1 MGKQAM
7 GTIGYNQQKRIDS
20 LMYLL
25 VYPQR
30 PLVKTKVLFFPLLLY
45 LLIGLPKHEVGKQYE
60 FDRTGAEADCERR
73 D

>member
-20 LMYLL
+20 LMYLM

-30 PLVKTKVLFFPLLLY
+30 PLVKTKVLSAASSNSLYFLLS
-45 LLIGLPKHEVGKQYE
+45 I
-60 FDRTGAEADCERR
+60 
-73 D
+73 

>member
-30 PLVKTKVLFFPLLLY
+30 PLVKTKVCFLSRIFLTSFYPNTKY
-45 LLIGLPKHEVGKQYE
+45 RV
-60 FDRTGAEADCERR
+60 T
-73 D
+73 

>member
-30 PLVKTKVLFFPLLLY
+30 PLVKTKVYFLRLFLLEV
-45 LLIGLPKHEVGKQYE
+45 LIPAACHKPSS
-60 FDRTGAEADCERR
+60 
-73 D
+73 

>member
-30 PLVKTKVLFFPLLLY
+30 PLVKSKVKLQTIFN
-45 LLIGLPKHEVGKQYE
+45 K
-60 FDRTGAEADCERR
+60 
-73 D
+73 